1 MQKPVA
7 QIVEFRE
14 KLNNLSREEIL
25 GIIDNQHPETPT
37 DIGWKKEILRKEW
50 VFRNKLSH
58 ISDNHGDPIVEGDY
72 TDEELIRLVDPP
84 FIFSK
89 ELMKKGF
96 TEIMQRQIHIASDPV
111 LWAQQILGVTPRS
124 YQALVMRDDHEN
136 VVLRFGRRLGKALDV
151 DTEIPTSIGWQRMGD
166 LQVGDGVFDE
176 NGKECNI
183 EWVSEIHENRECY
196 KVHFSDGNSIVADA
210 EHQWTVR
217 SKASRK
223 SLARSKKTRRPPQ
236 VMTTEEMI
244 PDLYLNRLDGGQEV
258 NYSIDVAKPVEYS
271 EKELPV
277 DPWLF
282 GLWLADGT
290 SCRPDITIG
299 KEDQIETLSLINESG
314 YVYRQLPYQEGT
326 ITFRIDSLFDGLK
339 SLSVVKNYATKNGV
353 EKFIPDVYLQTS
365 VEQREE
371 LLKGL
376 MDGDGTVSNQ
386 ENGNVEFSVCNER
399 LARGAYELIQ
409 SLGYR
414 ATFKEGEAKLHGR
427 VTGTRY
433 RINFTPWN
441 EVFKL
446 KRKVDK
452 QILRTEPS
460 SKQKYRYIT
469 AIEKVDSVS
478 VKCISVDSESKLFL
492 ASRSYIPTHNS
503 YLLVMYMLWYA
514 YVFPR
519 ARILVLAP
527 AKTQVA
533 LIYEAILEM
542 AGNSPILMDA
552 INRKVK
558 SPQHEVWL
566 TNGATIKLFTTGL
579 KNGSRSDGAR
589 GQEADMIVL
598 DEMDYMG
605 SDDLVALMAMLQN
618 TDSSKTFS
626 KKLIGAS
633 TPTGQRSTY
642 WRWNVDPTENF
653 NAYFSPSYVNPGWN
667 SEEEAKARIRYKN
680 EQHYRHEIE
689 ADWGEDADGVYGRKY
704 VDQSFNILPEWD
716 YNSIKLDHD
725 KFLYTLGVDWDK
737 HGAGVNIV
745 AVEAP
750 RGNPYGGPVKVIYR
764 DEVRKGDFTYLES
777 IDEIVKLHSRFN
789 FDHLYVDQGSG
800 EVQAELLHKYGLD
813 NPQTQMHTRAKAWH
827 FSNTIEVRDP
837 YTRQIE
843 KKRLKPYMVDNLSHY
858 LEQGKIIFNSGDDE
872 LFLQLISYIKIR
884 ESESGHP
891 VFAAGGEAVDHAHDA
906 LLLALFAITHNYDSM
921 FDNYVSTSPQ
931 AISNTFFMPGNSQ
944 SNKKTGGLVNDDYV
958 DWDLTSSSK
967 KTESKEDGSHSFIPR
982 RTSFNNSRPNSSRA
996 AVKRKTF

>member
-1 MQKPVA
+1 MQKPVP

-14 KLNNLSREEIL
+14 KLSKLSREEIL
-25 GIIDNQHPETPT
+25 GIIDDQHPETPT

-58 ISDNHGDPIVEGDY
+58 ISDNYGDPIVEGDY
-72 TDEELIRLVDPP
+72 THEELIRLVDPP
-84 FIFSK
+84 FVFSK

-136 VVLRFGRRLGKALDV
+136 VVLRFGRRLGK
-151 DTEIPTSIGWQRMGD
+151 T
-166 LQVGDGVFDE
+166 
-176 NGKECNI
+176 
-183 EWVSEIHENRECY
+183 
-196 KVHFSDGNSIVADA
+196 
-210 EHQWTVR
+210 
-217 SKASRK
+217 
-223 SLARSKKTRRPPQ
+223 
-236 VMTTEEMI
+236 
-244 PDLYLNRLDGGQEV
+244 
-258 NYSIDVAKPVEYS
+258 
-271 EKELPV
+271 
-277 DPWLF
+277 
-282 GLWLADGT
+282 
-290 SCRPDITIG
+290 
-299 KEDQIETLSLINESG
+299 
-314 YVYRQLPYQEGT
+314 
-326 ITFRIDSLFDGLK
+326 
-339 SLSVVKNYATKNGV
+339 
-353 EKFIPDVYLQTS
+353 
-365 VEQREE
+365 
-371 LLKGL
+371 
-376 MDGDGTVSNQ
+376 
-386 ENGNVEFSVCNER
+386 
-399 LARGAYELIQ
+399 
-409 SLGYR
+409 
-414 ATFKEGEAKLHGR
+414 
-427 VTGTRY
+427 
-433 RINFTPWN
+433 
-441 EVFKL
+441 
-446 KRKVDK
+446 
-452 QILRTEPS
+452 
-460 SKQKYRYIT
+460 
-469 AIEKVDSVS
+469 
-478 VKCISVDSESKLFL
+478 
-492 ASRSYIPTHNS
+492 

-533 LIYEAILEM
+533 LVYEAILEI
-542 AGNSPILMDA
+542 ADGSPILMDA
-552 INRKVK
+552 ITRKVK

-642 WRWNVDPTENF
+642 WRWNVDPAENF

-667 SEEEAKARIRYKN
+667 SEEEVKARIRYKN

-704 VDQSFNILPEWD
+704 IDQSFNILPEWD

-750 RGNPYGGPVKVIYR
+750 RGDPYRGPVKVIYR

-921 FDNYVSTSPQ
+921 FDNYVSASPQ
-931 AISNTFFMPGNSQ
+931 AISNTFFMPGKSET
-944 SNKKTGGLVNDDYV
+944 SKKTEGVVNDDYV

-967 KTESKEDGSHSFIPR
+967 KTKSKEDGSHSSIPR